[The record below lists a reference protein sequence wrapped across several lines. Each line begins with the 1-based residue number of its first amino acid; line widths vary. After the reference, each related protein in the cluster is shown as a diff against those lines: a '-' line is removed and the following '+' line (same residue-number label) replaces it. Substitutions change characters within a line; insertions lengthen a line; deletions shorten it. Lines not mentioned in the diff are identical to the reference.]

1 MKIVVSIA
9 CLLFLFT
16 GIAQSKRYQI
26 SGKVT
31 TSEQGLENSVK
42 VTIVNLNRSVRVE
55 ANGNFHFEN
64 IENGR
69 HFLNIYCPG
78 YELIKDTLELYNRSC
93 NSLFYTFKDKI
104 HQLPETI
111 IEHASLTGGEL
122 GIRKM
127 PGSAY
132 YISPLEI
139 QKFNYSDIHCVLK
152 TIPGVNI
159 QEEDG
164 YGLRPNI
171 GLRGSGVSRSSKITL
186 MEDGILMAP
195 APYCAPAAYYFPT
208 TGRMYAVEILKGSS
222 QIKYGPFT
230 TGGALNL
237 ISTPIPRELTAKL
250 NIMGGSFWGR
260 NIHGAIGN
268 THGNM
273 GYMVETYSY
282 GSNGFKILDNG
293 GNTGFNKND
302 FLTKFIISS
311 DKSAKIAQSLLI
323 KAGYC
328 QETSNETYVGL
339 THTDFQESP
348 YRRYAAS
355 QKDVMNSSQHQIS
368 LSHTIKPVNWVNI
381 TTSIYRND
389 FNRNWYK
396 LSAISDSSGN
406 KIGISSLLSNDPQFN
421 RQYQILT
428 GESSDE
434 GESLF
439 VKGNNRSY
447 FSQGIQSIMGFDF
460 TTGKIK
466 HDVQFG
472 VRYHEDAMDRYQNE
486 DRYSMNAGTMFQT
499 YQGELGTESNR
510 IRTANAL
517 ASHIQYALSYNKLD
531 VTTGIRYENIEL
543 NEIDY
548 GKTDPL
554 REGINV
560 QYKSNAVSIFLPGI
574 GINYSWD
581 EKFSTYVGVHKGFAP
596 PGLTEGSV
604 PEESL
609 NYEFGTKFF
618 GNFLNFQTA
627 LFFNEYKN
635 LLGNDLAATGGNG
648 AGNMYNG
655 GKAQTMGAEI
665 FATINTIK
673 LLGIKSRIRIPITV
687 SYTFTDAQFLSSF
700 ESSFDSWGNVN
711 YGDEFPY
718 LSKHQFSSRLS
729 LEHSKFEINLNA
741 KYNSAMRAQAGSENL
756 SQIEHIP
763 SYMVFDGG
771 VKYYLNKQISFNI
784 IVQNITN
791 QAYIV
796 ALRPAGL
803 RPGLPRIIQFGISAK
818 L

>member
-1 MKIVVSIA
+1 MKFIVSIA
-9 CLLFLFT
+9 CLFLLCT
-16 GIAQSKRYQI
+16 SIAQSNKYYV
-26 SGKVT
+26 SGKVIS
-31 TSEQGLENSVK
+31 SEQGLENVAK
-42 VTIVNLNRSVRVE
+42 VTIVNLNKTVSVE
-55 ANGNFHFEN
+55 SNGDFHFEN
-64 IENGR
+64 IETGR
-69 HFLNIYCPG
+69 HFLHIYCPG
-78 YELIKDTLELYNRSC
+78 YALIKDTIEIYKRSC
-93 NSLFYTFKDKI
+93 NTLLYKFEEQINY
-104 HQLPETI
+104 LPETI
-111 IEHASLTGGEL
+111 IEHTSLTGGEL
-122 GIRKM
+122 GIRKL

-164 YGLRPNI
+164 FGLRPNI

-195 APYCAPAAYYFPT
+195 APYCAPSAYYFPT
-208 TGRMYAVEILKGSS
+208 TGRMYAVEVLKGSS

-237 ISTPIPRELTAKL
+237 ISTPIPHELTAKL
-250 NIMGGSFWGR
+250 NILGGSYWGR
-260 NIHGAIGN
+260 TIHASIGN

-273 GYMVETYSY
+273 GYLVETYSY

-311 DKSAKIAQSLLI
+311 DKNAKIAQSLLF

-339 THTDFQESP
+339 TQTDFQESP
-348 YRRYAAS
+348 YRRYAGS
-355 QKDVMNSSQHQIS
+355 QKDVMNSAQHQMS
-368 LSHTIKPVNWVNI
+368 LSHTIKPINWISI

-406 KIGISSLLSNDPQFN
+406 MIGISSILSNDSQFN

-428 GESSDE
+428 GDSSGES
-434 GESLF
+434 ESLF

-447 FSQGIQSIMGFDF
+447 FSHGIQSIMDIDY
-460 TTGKIK
+460 TSGKLK
-466 HDVQFG
+466 HNVQLG
-472 VRYHEDAMDRYQNE
+472 VRYHQDAMDRYQNE
-486 DRYSMNAGTMFQT
+486 DQYSMNNGAMFQT

-510 IRTANAL
+510 IRRAYAL
-517 ASHIQYALSYNKLD
+517 ASHIQYTLSFNKLD
-531 VTTGIRYENIEL
+531 LTPGIRYENIEL

-554 REGINV
+554 REGTDA
-560 QYKSNAVSIFLPGI
+560 QYKSNAVGIFLPGI
-574 GINYSWD
+574 GINYSWN
-581 EKFSTYVGVHKGFAP
+581 EKFSTYAGLHRGFAP
-596 PGLTEGSV
+596 PGLTEGSI

-618 GNFLNFQTA
+618 GKFLNFQTA
-627 LFFNEYKN
+627 LFFNNYKN

-648 AGNMYNG
+648 SGSMYNG
-655 GKAQTMGAEI
+655 GKAQTMGAEL
-665 FATINTIK
+665 FTTINTIK
-673 LLGIKSRIRIPITV
+673 LLGIKSRIRIPVTV

-700 ESSFDSWGNVN
+700 ESSFESWGNVN

-718 LSKHQFSSRLS
+718 LSKHQFSSRIS

-741 KYNSAMRAQAGSENL
+741 KYNSAMRAEAGSANL
-756 SQIEHIP
+756 SQAEHIP
-763 SYMVFDGG
+763 PYLVFDGG

-784 IVQNITN
+784 TVRNIAN
-791 QAYIV
+791 KAYIV

-803 RPGLPRIIQFGISAK
+803 RPGLPRVFQFGIRAK